1 MSSRKSA
8 PSDGFRVNS
17 NQLLLT
23 EQPLS
28 LEVAFQAIVQP
39 AWGGQA
45 FFTGTVRTPN
55 KSLEIAYL
63 EYEAYPPMCQKVFE
77 KLCTEARLRWDLG
90 TIYLAHRTGRVLPA
104 ELSIIVAVSSPH
116 RRAALESCDFL
127 IEAIKVQFPVWKLER
142 SSNGESWEESWV
154 EGASG
159 FETL

>member
-1 MSSRKSA
+1 MQSA
-8 PSDGFRVNS
+8 D
-17 NQLLLT
+17 QLLLT
-23 EQPLS
+23 GQPLT
-28 LEVAFQAIVQP
+28 LEPALQAIVQP

-55 KSLEIAYL
+55 KGLEIAYL
-63 EYEAYPPMCQKVFE
+63 EYEAYAPMCHKVFE
-77 KLCTEARLRWDLG
+77 KLCTEARSRWDLG
-90 TIYLAHRTGRVLPA
+90 AIYLAHRTGRVLPA